1 VNGESRLVTR
11 LHRSGDSSLTT
22 HGSLFKV
29 NDQMNKNAQR
39 LRRAVRSR
47 AKIRELKVLRLSVHR
62 TPQHIYAQIFDAD
75 SKVLAV
81 ASTLQKDVREGL
93 KGTGNA
99 TAAAAVGKAIAEK
112 AKAAGITQ
120 VAFDRSGFKYHGR
133 IKALADAARENGLEF

>member
-1 VNGESRLVTR
+1 
-11 LHRSGDSSLTT
+11 
-22 HGSLFKV
+22 
-29 NDQMNKNAQR
+29 MINKNVQR
-39 LRRAVRSR
+39 LRRAVRAR

-62 TPQHIYAQIFDAD
+62 TSQHIYAQIFDRE

-93 KGTGNA
+93 KGTSNI

-112 AKAAGITQ
+112 AKAAGIKQ

-133 IKALADAARENGLEF
+133 VKALAEAAREHGLEF